1 MKKKCVIETHIRPMP
16 RGEEGKYMVQITY
29 VQGGAVFTHNNAGQ
43 GMELYQAEELAYA
56 MRDHIKSDE

>member
-29 VQGGAVFTHNNAGQ
+29 VQGGGSFHP
-43 GMELYQAEELAYA
+43 
-56 MRDHIKSDE
+56 

>member
-16 RGEEGKYMVQITY
+16 RGEDMFMVQIVY
-29 VQGGAVFTHNNAGQ
+29 CQGGATFTHDNNGK
-43 GMELYQAEELAYA
+43 GMNLYQAEALAYT